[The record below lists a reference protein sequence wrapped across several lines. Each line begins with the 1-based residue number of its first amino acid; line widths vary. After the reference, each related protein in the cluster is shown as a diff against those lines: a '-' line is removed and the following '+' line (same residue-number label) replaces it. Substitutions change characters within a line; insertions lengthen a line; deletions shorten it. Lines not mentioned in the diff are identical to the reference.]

1 MYSGQLSRKLGLVIG
16 ANNYQDPSF
25 RPLQFAENDARALA
39 QWLVNAKGGNWA
51 PGNVQHVQGSHA
63 THELVRSLIKQM
75 CLNLAEQGDLVLIYF
90 AGHAFIDEGSGE
102 GYLALTNT
110 RMQDP
115 TTALH
120 LPSLFQS
127 IMQQSPAAH
136 ILVILDSFQ
145 TGRRWSMQRTFAS
158 DASPL
163 LKPTLLNT
171 LQSTN
176 NRIFLCSCR
185 GNELLQETSDRGMG
199 TFMHNL
205 IVGLCGPASDP
216 TTKTVTL
223 QQMQKYL
230 ASTLGEQQ
238 RPQIFGQDQSTLFLI
253 GDPPSATSD
262 QPVSPLQPAATASPA
277 SSSAS
282 IQFRAAFRSGL
293 ARSGNATATAQ
304 PQPAMATAQPQPAMA
319 TAQPQAMEQVQQI
332 TPDQQR
338 QQQYGAAMSQAQ
350 QYLQAQNYPEAFNIV
365 EQALQIIPNDSSALI
380 LKSQILGT
388 GGRTQEAL
396 SNIEQLLQRDP
407 NNAVAWS
414 TRAVLLSY
422 MGQYQPALEA
432 IERSLYLEPN
442 NPEAYGI
449 KSNIQANLA
458 TYQNN
463 ASGMF
468 ENKAADQQKYS
479 PQAQEKARAG
489 APTFFVALLLQI
501 GGLALGLIGG
511 VLLMQQ
517 ASITSIPGLL
527 LSSAGLLVL
536 CANAVRGTHRYGIAL
551 LFPPVLV
558 SLITGAIIGATYKVA
573 FTRLIAFLQTHPTAL
588 VPLIFLVGWLVVAAV
603 VPLLL
608 AIGGLISGAIAGSR
622 KR

>member
-1 MYSGQLSRKLGLVIG
+1 MYSGQLSRRLGLVIG

-75 CLNLAEQGDLVLIYF
+75 CLNLAEKGDLVLIYF
-90 AGHAFIDEGSGE
+90 AGYAFIDEGSGE

-127 IMQQSPAAH
+127 IMQQSPATH

-145 TGRRWSMQRTFAS
+145 TGRRWSMQRTSAS

-163 LKPTLLNT
+163 FKPTLLNT

-238 RPQIFGQDQSTLFLI
+238 RPQIFGQDQPPLFLI

-262 QPVSPLQPAATASPA
+262 QPVSPLQPAATAAPA

-293 ARSGNATATAQ
+293 ARGGNATATAQ
-304 PQPAMATAQPQPAMA
+304 PQPITV
-319 TAQPQAMEQVQQI
+319 TAQPQAMEQVQ
-332 TPDQQR
+332 PLAADQQR

-350 QYLQAQNYPEAFNIV
+350 QYLQTQKYPEAFNVV
-365 EQALQIIPNDSSALI
+365 EQALQIIPNDPSALI

-396 SNIEQLLQRDP
+396 SNIEQLLQHDP

-432 IERSLYLEPN
+432 IERSLYLDPN
-442 NPEAYGI
+442 NAEAHGI
-449 KSNIQANLA
+449 KNNIQANLA
-458 TYQNN
+458 MYQNK
-463 ASGMF
+463 ASGVF
-468 ENKAADQQKYS
+468 ENEAANQQKYNS
-479 PQAQEKARAG
+479 PTQEKARAS
-489 APTFFVALLLQI
+489 APTVFVALLLQV
-501 GGLALGLIGG
+501 GGLVLGLIGG
-511 VLLMQQ
+511 ALLMLQ
-517 ASITSIPGLL
+517 ASITGIPGLL

-536 CANAVRGTHRYGIAL
+536 CANAARGTHRYGFVL

-558 SLITGAIIGATYKVA
+558 SLITGAIIGTTYKIA
-573 FTRLIAFLQTHPTAL
+573 STRLIAFLQAHPSAL
-588 VPLIFLVGWLVVAAV
+588 VPLIFLVGWLVVAAI

-608 AIGGLISGAIAGSR
+608 AIGGLISGAIASVR